1 MIHIKRQI
9 LVVDNDLAICQA
21 IQIGLQDDSTD
32 IRCMASPAEA
42 LVSYMKQD
50 YSLAILDVQLSDTD
64 SVGMLRA
71 MHSTKH
77 TPILVLTDPLHP
89 QEIVELLHAGADT
102 CMEKPLN
109 MEVCA
114 AQANALIK
122 LYVEADINH
131 NQHKPVVHGSELVIS
146 PRYRQVMVDGRH
158 LALTK
163 KEFDILHCLASRP
176 GQIFSCEQLYDHIW
190 GDSSAVAVDDIVRSQ
205 IKRLR
210 KKLSQIGKDYIQTE
224 WGVGYKFALPDC

>member
-1 MIHIKRQI
+1 MT
-9 LVVDNDLAICQA
+9 
-21 IQIGLQDDSTD
+21 S
-32 IRCMASPAEA
+32 SAEA
-42 LVSYMKQD
+42 LASYLEEN
-50 YSLAILDVQLSDTD
+50 YCLVILDVQLSDTD

-71 MHSTKH
+71 MHSAKH
-77 TPILVLTDPLHP
+77 TPNLVLTDPLYP

-102 CMEKPLN
+102 CMENPLN

-131 NQHKPVVHGSELVIS
+131 NQHKPVVHGSELLIS

-176 GQIFSCEQLYDHIW
+176 GQIFSCEQLYDHVW
-190 GDSSAVAVDDIVRSQ
+190 GDSLAVAVDDIVVIVFVARVQ
-205 IKRLR
+205 QRELLVHEVLVELQEPCVDKKDTGKKQRNKIK
-210 KKLSQIGKDYIQTE
+210 KYGKNRGNKGNKGKE
-224 WGVGYKFALPDC
+224 KFYFSK